1 MKKAF
6 LLVLAAAMALS
17 LCGCAQSG
25 EPGVKSTFEETPAK
39 LIEEYT
45 ESGREV
51 TLRTYYEM
59 NDGTWKADGNVYK
72 HKLVLTGR
80 LSNAVRDITYTILS
94 NMEDIT
100 FDQAWKASGLSSN
113 TEDYFD
119 IEDAVFVAIK

>member
-1 MKKAF
+1 MKKVF
-6 LLVLAAAMALS
+6 LLILAAAMALA

-25 EPGVKSTFEETPAK
+25 EPDVKSTFEETPTG
-39 LIEEYT
+39 LIEKYT

-51 TLRTYYEM
+51 TLRTYYELS
-59 NDGTWKADGNVYK
+59 DGTWKADGNVYK